1 MRKRYKELIL
11 ILVFLVG
18 LSVLLY
24 PSVSDYVNR
33 RNQSRV
39 ITQYDDVVDSMPE
52 KAYAALLEAAS
63 EYNEELADT
72 PSAFYDP
79 DEIPG
84 YDELLD
90 VEGTGLIG
98 YVTIERLGIML
109 PIYHGVSDSVLQ
121 SAAGHLPGTSL
132 PVGGESTH
140 SVISAHRG
148 LPSASLFTDLDKMK
162 KKDTFTIKV
171 LDLVLT
177 YEVDLISVV
186 DPEDVDLL
194 QIEKGKDYCTL
205 MTCTPYGVNSQRL
218 LVRGHR
224 IATPEDTVTQIDVG
238 GIRVDSNVNPLTVI
252 IPSLAFIILLFLLIR
267 KRK

>member
-1 MRKRYKELIL
+1 M
-11 ILVFLVG
+11 
-18 LSVLLY
+18 
-24 PSVSDYVNR
+24 
-33 RNQSRV
+33 
-39 ITQYDDVVDSMPE
+39 
-52 KAYAALLEAAS
+52 
-63 EYNEELADT
+63 
-72 PSAFYDP
+72 
-79 DEIPG
+79 
-84 YDELLD
+84 
-90 VEGTGLIG
+90 EGTGLIG
-98 YVTIERLGIML
+98 YVTIEKLGIML

-171 LDLVLT
+171 LNQILT

-224 IATPEDTVTQIDVG
+224 IETPEDTVTQIDVG
-238 GIRVDSNVNPLTVI
+238 GIRVDSNVNALTVI

-267 KRK
+267 RRK